1 MSMKTLFR
9 SFVILVSPMLVATV
23 LAAPPASFGQLVDN
37 LDPRKNTKLHAKEY
51 WKNVKGSEVS
61 WTGEVVDV
69 DSNGSSKA
77 KIYVADKSRPLYKG
91 YNIVVITGDIAKA
104 STVKKG
110 NKLRFKGL
118 LDDYDQKDAGAV
130 VEIKEAMLQ

>member
-1 MSMKTLFR
+1 MLTKKLFR
-9 SFVILVSPMLVATV
+9 SIAAVMAAVVTVAV
-23 LAAPPASFGQLVDN
+23 WAAAPASFGQLVDN

-51 WKNVKGSEVS
+51 WKNVKGAEVT

-69 DSNGSSKA
+69 DSGGSSKA

-104 STVKKG
+104 SAVKKG
-110 NKLRFKGL
+110 QRLRFKGL
-118 LDDYDQKDAGAV
+118 LDDYDQKDAGAI
-130 VEIKEAMLQ
+130 VELKEAMIL